1 MTAQPNDASPRSGRR
16 RRANGEGTV
25 FQRRDGR
32 WVAEASAPA
41 GSLTP
46 TKRITIYG
54 RTQKEAR
61 DKLKAET
68 QALERGR
75 PRPSRVPTLAEY
87 GARHFGHTLPT
98 LVATGHNSPRTV
110 EFYRHLWN
118 IHVTPFLGH
127 HRLTALTHDVLRDW
141 QTNRAQTESTHTGKP
156 LSPRTQ
162 QAVYGVLRAVLNEAI
177 RDGLLERNP
186 LSATGVRA
194 PKGERGRPSALS
206 DQTMTTLLRQVD
218 GTWLHALI
226 MLMYLTGARPGEA
239 VGVCWADL
247 DLEAGVWD
255 ISRTIARV
263 PVDDGEGTTLGFSEP
278 KTTSSKAPIALPRSA
293 VEVLLEQRERLEQQ
307 RSGAERDGRRWAHL
321 DLVFATR
328 AGTPLALG
336 NVLRKLKLQAG
347 RAGVTE
353 DVTLHRL
360 RHTAATALLEEG
372 VSVAVTSKLLRHTRL
387 ATTTDIYS
395 HMTERIATE
404 AADALEARFRRLHND
419 RCGAPT
425 DSPAATRL
433 PPTRHP

>member
-1 MTAQPNDASPRSGRR
+1 MTAQPNDALPRSGRL

-75 PRPSRVPTLAEY
+75 PRPSRSPTLAEY
-87 GARHFGHTLPT
+87 GAKHFSHTLPA

-118 IHVTPFLGH
+118 THVAPFLGH
-127 HRLTALTHDVLRDW
+127 HKLAALTNHILRDW
-141 QTNRAQTESTHTGKP
+141 QTDRAHAISIHTGKP

-186 LSATGVRA
+186 LSGTGVRA

-206 DQTMTTLLRQVD
+206 DGTIIALLQQMN
-218 GTWLHALI
+218 GTWLYPLI
-226 MLMYLTGARPGEA
+226 VLMYLTGVRPGEA
-239 VGVCWADL
+239 VGVRWGDL
-247 DLEAGVWD
+247 DLEAGTWD

-263 PVDDGEGTTLGFSEP
+263 PKDDGDGTTLGFSEP
-278 KTTSSKAPIALPRSA
+278 KTPSSKAPIALAASA
-293 VEVLLEQRERLEQQ
+293 VEVLLEQRTRLEQQ
-307 RSGAERDGRRWAHL
+307 KCSAERERRSWADL

-328 AGTPLALG
+328 SGTPLALG
-336 NVLRKLKLQAG
+336 NVLRKLKLQAS

-372 VSVAVTSKLLRHTRL
+372 VSIAVTSKLLRHTRL

-395 HMTERIATE
+395 HMTERIATG
-404 AADALEARFRRLHND
+404 AADALDARFRRLHGDN
-419 RCGAPT
+419 CGAPT
-425 DSPAATRL
+425 D
-433 PPTRHP
+433 